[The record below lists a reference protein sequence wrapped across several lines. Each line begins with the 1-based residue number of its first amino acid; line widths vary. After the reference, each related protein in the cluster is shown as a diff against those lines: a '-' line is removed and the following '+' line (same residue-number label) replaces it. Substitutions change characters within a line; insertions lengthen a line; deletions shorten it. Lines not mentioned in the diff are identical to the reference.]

1 MKKKKSNSLMDYVKA
16 ARRGSR
22 EAEIEQHGHPI
33 NYRKVI
39 PSKKAYNRKKNKADD
54 KGLPYLFLQISKV
67 SVSSS
72 FLLHFSW
79 QKADYMPH

>member
-1 MKKKKSNSLMDYVKA
+1 MKKKKSNPLMDYVKA

-33 NYRKVI
+33 NYRKVV

-54 KGLPYLFLQISKV
+54 KGLPYLFLYN
-67 SVSSS
+67 SV
-72 FLLHFSW
+72 
-79 QKADYMPH
+79 MNN

>member
-1 MKKKKSNSLMDYVKA
+1 MKKKKSNPLMDYVKA

-33 NYRKVI
+33 NYRKVV

-54 KGLPYLFLQISKV
+54 KGLPYLFLYN
-67 SVSSS
+67 
-72 FLLHFSW
+72 W
-79 QKADYMPH
+79 AMNN